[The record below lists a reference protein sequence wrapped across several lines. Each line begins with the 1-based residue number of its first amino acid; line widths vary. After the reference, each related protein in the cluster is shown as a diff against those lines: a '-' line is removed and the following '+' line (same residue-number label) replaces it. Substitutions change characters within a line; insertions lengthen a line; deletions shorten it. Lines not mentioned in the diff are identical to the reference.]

1 MHLLGLVNTLPNNP
15 FANLQVPADHGP
27 YEVAHFVLLDRN
39 PPKQSAYKQFRLDE
53 EPPTLDVDV
62 FVYRAQLIQF
72 LFPVDSIVRSN
83 NEVFL
88 PGDQ

>member
-1 MHLLGLVNTLPNNP
+1 V
-15 FANLQVPADHGP
+15 
-27 YEVAHFVLLDRN
+27 
-39 PPKQSAYKQFRLDE
+39 YKQFRLDE

-62 FVYRAQLIQF
+62 FVYQAQLIQF